1 MIYNGKQFWQVGVP
15 NHQISFIW
23 TGRALGDCTAA
34 IITSVV
40 FRSPGLGLLD
50 MSLLVCFILSDG
62 SFANPGRSCL
72 SSRSAFSSQE
82 GSDSLCLSSPAS
94 LFFFRLSLELDSSSE
109 ATTPPTTPWSSTCSG
124 RTSDFGFLTY
134 FARLLPIQVSSL
146 YSKSP
151 RLHICGIR
159 VKYD

>member
-1 MIYNGKQFWQVGVP
+1 MGVP

-40 FRSPGLGLLD
+40 FRSRGLGLLD

-124 RTSDFGFLTY
+124 PTSDFGFLTY
-134 FARLLPIQVSSL
+134 FACCQSRCPPYIQSL
-146 YSKSP
+146 HAFTSAGFVLSRFEDQRK
-151 RLHICGIR
+151 R
-159 VKYD
+159 